1 MINNRIVSP
10 TFFCGHLIFGEK
22 SGSVFVFKVNASPLY
37 KTSINVLNKGGELMY
52 TQEAK
57 NQAVLSNQGDMTS
70 FRYAD
75 YNIRFRTPSILK
87 KYVEVKSWDN
97 GYIVVMADYE
107 GMGIT
112 EEYIDLVPIH
122 QNLYIKPETFLKNIQ
137 TVKIG
142 DYEQ

>member
-1 MINNRIVSP
+1 MN
-10 TFFCGHLIFGEK
+10 T
-22 SGSVFVFKVNASPLY
+22 A
-37 KTSINVLNKGGELMY
+37 KTA
-52 TQEAK
+52 T
-57 NQAVLSNQGDMTS
+57 QAVLSNQGDITS

-75 YNIRFRTPSILK
+75 YNIRFLTPSILK
-87 KYVEVKSWDN
+87 KYVDVKSWDD

-112 EEYIDLVPIH
+112 EEYIDLVPILK
-122 QNLYIKPETFLKNIQ
+122 NLYIKPETFLKNIQ